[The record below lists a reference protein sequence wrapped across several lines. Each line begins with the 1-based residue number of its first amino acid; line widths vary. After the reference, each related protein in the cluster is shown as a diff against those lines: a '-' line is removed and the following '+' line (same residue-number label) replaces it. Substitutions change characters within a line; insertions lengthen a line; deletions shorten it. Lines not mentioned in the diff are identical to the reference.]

1 MTSRVQTVAVLGA
14 SPRPGRFSHQAV
26 LALSRR
32 GHRVIPVHPRPG
44 EIGGWPVVTR
54 LEAVPAPVD
63 TLTLYLG
70 PQRSQAV
77 TQAIVALAP
86 GRVILNPGTES
97 PELEAELDRAGIPW
111 VHDCTLRMLDGG
123 RF

>member
-1 MTSRVQTVAVLGA
+1 MTSPVQTVAVLGA

-26 LALSRR
+26 LALSRQ
-32 GHRVIPVHPRPG
+32 GHRVIPVHPRSG
-44 EIGGWPVVTR
+44 EIGGWPVATGLDAIR
-54 LEAVPAPVD
+54 EPVH

-70 PQRSQAV
+70 PQRSQA
-77 TQAIVALAP
+77 QMRAIVDLAP

-97 PELEAELDRAGIPW
+97 AELEAELNRAGIPW

>member
-1 MTSRVQTVAVLGA
+1 MPSDRQTVVVLGA
-14 SPRPGRFSHQAV
+14 SPRPARFSHQAV
-26 LALSRR
+26 QSLTRH
-32 GHRVIPVHPRPG
+32 GHRVIPVNPRPG
-44 EIGGWPVVTR
+44 EIAGLPVVPSLAALR
-54 LEAVPAPVD
+54 GPVH

-70 PQRSQAV
+70 PKRSEALIP
-77 TQAIVALAP
+77 AILRLAP

-97 PELEAELDRAGIPW
+97 PVLEAALDRAGIPW